1 MLYLVALLCSPL
13 ALLLIGKFFQAIF
26 NLVIYLA
33 AIVLSLTI
41 IFWWPGGVVVW
52 AVGVAHAV
60 LAINSHRAD
69 KRNRALIESMR
80 PK

>member
-1 MLYLVALLCSPL
+1 MLYLVAIFCSPL
-13 ALLLIGKFFQAIF
+13 ALLLIGKVFQAIF

-52 AVGVAHAV
+52 AAGVAHAV
-60 LAINSHRAD
+60 LAINNHRAE
-69 KRNRALIESMR
+69 KRNRALLESMR